1 MGNLREIKSRIKTV
15 GNTAKITRTMELIA
29 TAKSQVCVKRIKGA
43 LPYFHA
49 LGEIATQAQ
58 RAGGDDESGGQ
69 HPLLE
74 QRSEIK
80 RVALLIVV
88 ANRGFCGGYN
98 GNVLRM
104 ARRRRQEL
112 LDQGKQVDVY
122 ISGKKGINWLRFQKL
137 PYAASYTQFEDRPAY
152 AEVEAVA
159 DTLIA
164 SFLSGD
170 VDRVEVAYT
179 HYLSAARQEARTETL
194 LPIESA
200 EGKDSKDEGK
210 GQTAKG
216 FDAKGGAEN
225 VDFIIEPDPASI
237 LDTLFPLQ
245 AKLQLFR
252 VYLEAATSEQ
262 IARRIAMKN
271 ATENASEMGQTLKMA
286 YNRARQTQITNE
298 ILEVIGGAEALQ

>member
-15 GNTAKITRTMELIA
+15 HNTAKITRTMELIA
-29 TAKSQVCVKRIKGA
+29 TAKSQVCVNRIKGA

-49 LGEIATQAQ
+49 LAEVASQAR
-58 RAGGDDESGGQ
+58 RAGGDDEGAGQ

-74 QRSEIK
+74 QREVK
-80 RVALLIVV
+80 RVALLVVV

-98 GNVLRM
+98 GNVLRL
-104 ARRRRQEL
+104 ARQRRQEL
-112 LDQGKQVDVY
+112 LDQGLAVDLYV
-122 ISGKKGINWLRFQKL
+122 SGKKGLNWFKFQKI
-137 PYAASYTQFEDRPAY
+137 ASKAGYTQFEDRPAY

-159 DTLIA
+159 DTLIS
-164 SFLSGD
+164 SFLSGG

-179 HYLSAARQEARTETL
+179 HYVSAARQVSALETL
-194 LPIESA
+194 LPISPEGPSSE
-200 EGKDSKDEGK
+200 EGKA
-210 GQTAKG
+210 TAKAPAASG
-216 FDAKGGAEN
+216 N
-225 VDFIIEPDPASI
+225 VDFIIEPDPRSI

-245 AKLQLFR
+245 AKLHLFR

-271 ATENASEMGQTLKMA
+271 ATENASEMGQNLKME

-298 ILEVIGGAEALQ
+298 ILEVIGGAEALA

>member
-29 TAKSQVCVKRIKGA
+29 TAKSQVCVSRIKSA

-49 LGEIATQAQ
+49 LAEIASQA
-58 RAGGDDESGGQ
+58 RKAGGDDESASL

-74 QRSEIK
+74 EREVK
-80 RVALLIVV
+80 RVALLVVV

-98 GNVLRM
+98 GNCLRL
-104 ARRRRQEL
+104 ARNRRQEL
-112 LDQGKQVDVY
+112 LDEGKEVDLYV
-122 ISGKKGINWLRFQKL
+122 SGKKGINWCKFQKL
-137 PYAASYTQFEDRPAY
+137 EWVGDGYTQFEDKPAY
-152 AEVEAVA
+152 EEVEGVA
-159 DTLIA
+159 DTLIT
-164 SFLSGD
+164 SFLSGN

-179 HYLSAARQEARTETL
+179 HYVSAGRQEAVVEKM
-194 LPIESA
+194 LPIAPPA
-200 EGKDSKDEGK
+200 EDEDKAAKADSSKNDS
-210 GQTAKG
+210 
-216 FDAKGGAEN
+216 

-237 LDTLFPLQ
+237 LATLFPLQ
-245 AKLQLFR
+245 AKLHLFR

-262 IARRIAMKN
+262 IARQIAMKN
-271 ATENASEMGQTLKMA
+271 ATDNASEMGQTLKMA